1 MIFVV
6 DFDYFLPFLNH
17 FIGEF
22 RMKQPSLLPF
32 LLLPTFLLLFSPSF
46 PHTYAD
52 DDTYNETQTLDFFSL
67 VDRHALIVA
76 NNVTTLCLTT
86 SFLSEDKG
94 QIEAQLVSIT
104 NVITELETNKVFEE
118 KKASVPLIGFILKN
132 LGEIKGRVAALR
144 TNIINLLNWKGTATQ
159 QELPCDIEYSLT
171 KIPLL
176 QPLTHI
182 ATTLKNTKTAIS
194 SSAVTSA
201 TNAQVASV
209 TEVIDLDSRIL
220 KNSIKFLQQD
230 LLNIYQIHEGL
241 LRGEITDILGV
252 ELQNN
257 VPELRTVREELF
269 RVRGCE
275 RGEQSFYCEIEIIN
289 QENDNF
295 VYTVRPVPFEFKGEI
310 WEIDLGG
317 TIIDETQTLIAADCE
332 QSYVGDGCLNPQFAS
347 NDCLNSVHQGDPI
360 DIGFN
365 CNFNK
370 ISPSD
375 YFILGTITGSLIF
388 GPNLSKSLVLL
399 LENGE
404 RHFKFPVEVCGSG
417 PVYLREGAREQEA
430 TPSCGDE
437 HYINLFHYNDTFLA
451 IVFEQKGDIFGF
463 FDQIIPENW
472 EDIVTLINTLG
483 NLITLPLI
491 LTIIYSFVK
500 EKCLNCRHKKDS
512 QGGTKPKARSRVR
525 DAAYAFV
532 FGLQPV
538 PTAPDQEI
546 EEGRALTTNRRN
558 EIKLNV
564 VEGN

>member
-46 PHTYAD
+46 PHAYADD

-67 VDRHALIVA
+67 VDRHAIIVA

-230 LLNIYQIHEGL
+230 LLNIYQNK
-241 LRGEITDILGV
+241 V
-252 ELQNN
+252 KLQ
-257 VPELRTVREELF
+257 
-269 RVRGCE
+269 
-275 RGEQSFYCEIEIIN
+275 
-289 QENDNF
+289 
-295 VYTVRPVPFEFKGEI
+295 
-310 WEIDLGG
+310 
-317 TIIDETQTLIAADCE
+317 
-332 QSYVGDGCLNPQFAS
+332 
-347 NDCLNSVHQGDPI
+347 
-360 DIGFN
+360 
-365 CNFNK
+365 
-370 ISPSD
+370 
-375 YFILGTITGSLIF
+375 IF
-388 GPNLSKSLVLL
+388 WG
-399 LENGE
+399 
-404 RHFKFPVEVCGSG
+404 
-417 PVYLREGAREQEA
+417 
-430 TPSCGDE
+430 
-437 HYINLFHYNDTFLA
+437 
-451 IVFEQKGDIFGF
+451 
-463 FDQIIPENW
+463 
-472 EDIVTLINTLG
+472 
-483 NLITLPLI
+483 
-491 LTIIYSFVK
+491 
-500 EKCLNCRHKKDS
+500 
-512 QGGTKPKARSRVR
+512 
-525 DAAYAFV
+525 
-532 FGLQPV
+532 
-538 PTAPDQEI
+538 
-546 EEGRALTTNRRN
+546 
-558 EIKLNV
+558 
-564 VEGN
+564 